1 MSEILKA
8 FLKNRAAIKRVLAR
22 FSFGEADVDDL
33 VQETFIKGF
42 AAEIKAEIEDP
53 RAFLFRIARNLA
65 ISEKRTRKRSVEDA
79 LEDLGGEGV
88 IQDERQAGSEECLDS
103 RRKIMLFAE
112 AVAQLPPQC
121 RKAFLMRRVEGLAFK
136 QIAVRMNIS
145 VSSAE
150 KHVKSGLLK
159 CAAYLMER
167 GYEPSEFGQNAMDA
181 AKKIAKEDGESEK
194 SSNLYD

>member
-1 MSEILKA
+1 MSEILKT

-22 FSFGEADVDDL
+22 FSLSDADVDDL

-42 AAEIKAEIEDP
+42 AAETKGRIDDP

-65 ISEKRTRKRSVEDA
+65 ISQKRARKRSVEDP
-79 LEDLGGEGV
+79 LEDLSPDGV
-88 IQDERQAGSEECLDS
+88 IHDERQADSEECLDS

-112 AVAQLPPQC
+112 AVAHLPPQC
-121 RKAFLMRRVEGLAFK
+121 RKAFLMRRVDGLAFK

-167 GYEPSEFGQNAMDA
+167 GYEPAEFGQRELDA
-181 AKKIAKEDGESEK
+181 AKLKLKEDGDAQAPP
-194 SSNLYD
+194 NPR